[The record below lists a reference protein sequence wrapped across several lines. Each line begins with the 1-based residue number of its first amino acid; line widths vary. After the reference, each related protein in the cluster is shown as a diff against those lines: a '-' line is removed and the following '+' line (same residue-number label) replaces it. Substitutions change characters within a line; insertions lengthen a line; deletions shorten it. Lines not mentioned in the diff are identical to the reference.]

1 MLLFVYVIV
10 ANVLG
15 GKNWINNQL
24 LREQNAER
32 HPVKIQ
38 EYVMNLDLPANERWN
53 EIAADFKNKTK
64 AMVDYFMQY
73 LPAWTIPL
81 VELVGAS
88 IEKYFPEEYVDE
100 MKGFAKAVD
109 LDEGMVVLMNMAYQL
124 ESLGQ
129 NCSTS
134 NTTGPGC
141 DDDGPPGLCTST
153 VFNGMDDKVYLA
165 RNLDWNF
172 PDTLLDCV
180 INVDYQSKNK
190 TVYKGTTIAGFVGI
204 MNGVRPGGFAV
215 SMNARDKGGKIL
227 PNFFELLALGAKT
240 PSQTLRQTLATEQ
253 SYEAA
258 VSKLKEDR
266 LADDV
271 YYIVSGINEDEG
283 VVLSR
288 GRNMDVNAWAL
299 DSSEDNGW
307 YRLQTNYDHW
317 EPVPESDNRRDPG
330 NENMQ
335 KVGQDHAN
343 LSSIWSD
350 VLTIWPTFNPHTDWT
365 SLLCAETGELETF
378 TWRD

>member
-365 SLLCAETGELETF
+365 SLLCAETGELDTF

>member
-15 GKNWINNQL
+15 GNNWINNQL

-190 TVYKGTTIAGFVGI
+190 TVYKGTTLAGFVGI

-330 NENMQ
+330 NDNMR

-343 LSSIWSD
+343 LTSIWSD

-365 SLLCAETGELETF
+365 SLLCAETGELDTF

>member
-81 VELVGAS
+81 VERVGAS

-180 INVDYQSKNK
+180 INVDYWSKNK

-204 MNGVRPGGFAV
+204 LNGVRPGGFAV

-343 LSSIWSD
+343 LTSIWSD

-365 SLLCAETGELETF
+365 SLLCAETGELDTF